1 MHLLKPAASISTS
14 SDSIDLRRLPH
25 NRTERNWRRPR
36 SFPVMSRPLES
47 AARLAISNSSRQ
59 YASALWRRRHP
70 VLAARPPHDCLGFDA
85 QQPWHPRGA
94 RRNFSVSS
102 SARKEAAAPAQGAEA
117 WKQGKRVLGSD
128 DLFHP
133 FSKSPVP
140 EMRNRAAYIKQH
152 AYCPHP
158 DHKLTRLP
166 SVVPKEGEE
175 TAKGGNLP
183 PAHVHF
189 ECPDC
194 GIPVYCSEGHWME
207 DYEDHL
213 RICDTLREINEDDH
227 DLRSGRVFPE
237 FRFGDEQM
245 PDAVVNL
252 TNWDTYMYTR
262 QFSAVNEERGMR
274 HATRLLT
281 YPVTVGSVLHELSP
295 YDIKQGG
302 RLTTEGLKSFSGR
315 WP

>member
-1 MHLLKPAASISTS
+1 
-14 SDSIDLRRLPH
+14 
-25 NRTERNWRRPR
+25 
-36 SFPVMSRPLES
+36 MSRPLES
-47 AARLAISNSSRQ
+47 AARLAISRTSRQ
-59 YASALWRRRHP
+59 CSPALWRRRYP
-70 VLAARPPHDCLGFDA
+70 ALAAKSPHDCLGSDA
-85 QQPWHPRGA
+85 HHPWQPRGA
-94 RRNFSVSS
+94 RRNLSTSPP
-102 SARKEAAAPAQGAEA
+102 ALKEAAAPAQGAEA
-117 WKQGKRVLGSD
+117 WKQGKRVLETD

-133 FSKSPVP
+133 FSKSPIP
-140 EMRNRAAYIKQH
+140 EMRTRAAYIKQH

-175 TAKGGNLP
+175 ALKGGNLP
-183 PAHVHF
+183 PAHVDF

-213 RICDTLREINEDDH
+213 KTCDTLRQINEDDH

-252 TNWDTYMYTR
+252 TNWDTYLYTR

-302 RLTTEGLKSFSGR
+302 RLTTEGLKSFSGK
-315 WP
+315 

>member
-1 MHLLKPAASISTS
+1 
-14 SDSIDLRRLPH
+14 
-25 NRTERNWRRPR
+25 
-36 SFPVMSRPLES
+36 MSRPLES
-47 AARLAISNSSRQ
+47 AARLAISKAPRR
-59 YASALWRRRHP
+59 YASALSRRRYP
-70 VLAARPPHDCLGFDA
+70 ALAAARSPHDCLGSDPK
-85 QQPWHPRGA
+85 QPWQPQSA
-94 RRNFSVSS
+94 RRAFSVSS
-102 SARKEAAAPAQGAEA
+102 STRREAAAPAQGAEA
-117 WKQGKRVLGSD
+117 WKQGKRVLQAD

-133 FSKSPVP
+133 FSKSPIP

-166 SVVPKEGEE
+166 TVVPKDGEE
-175 TAKGGNLP
+175 AAKEGHLP

-207 DYEDHL
+207 DYENHL
-213 RICDTLREINEDDH
+213 QICDTLKEINEDDH

-245 PDAVVNL
+245 PESVVNL
-252 TNWDTYMYTR
+252 TNWDTYLYTR
-262 QFSAVNEERGMR
+262 QFNAVDEERGMR

-281 YPVTVGSVLHELSP
+281 YPVTIGSVLHELSP

-302 RLTTEGLKSFSGR
+302 RLTTEGLKSFSGK
-315 WP
+315 